1 MVKTK
6 RVLAL
11 VGFLAGLLGILVGLS
26 TLFVPKNNM
35 SEFGMEEVTANGI
48 LGERE
53 NSIDVLVLGDSEAY
67 SSITPMDLW
76 RDKGYTAYV
85 CGTSSQTLDYTLEL
99 FIRALENQKPK
110 VVILET
116 DAIYREVPSQKA
128 IFTRLANHLAVFRYH
143 NRWKTL
149 SWNDFLGETHFTWTD
164 DWKGYRYYATI
175 SGTNPGEYMKPVE
188 TAAEIP
194 ERNIR
199 YVKEIQRLCQEN
211 GARLVFLSAPS
222 PVNWNYARHNGIQ
235 ALAQEMGCEY
245 LDLNLKQD
253 QIPID
258 WSKDTRDKGDHLN
271 HFGAVKVTHYLA
283 GWLEETGL
291 LTDHRNDENYAK
303 WNDALKKY
311 EAVVEKG

>member
-1 MVKTK
+1 
-6 RVLAL
+6 
-11 VGFLAGLLGILVGLS
+11 
-26 TLFVPKNNM
+26 
-35 SEFGMEEVTANGI
+35 
-48 LGERE
+48 
-53 NSIDVLVLGDSEAY
+53 
-67 SSITPMDLW
+67 MDLW

-199 YVKEIQRLCQEN
+199 YVKEIQRLCQGE
-211 GARLVFLSAPS
+211 RRPS
-222 PVNWNYARHNGIQ
+222 GVPQRTQPGELELCPPQRHPGS
-235 ALAQEMGCEY
+235 G
-245 LDLNLKQD
+245 
-253 QIPID
+253 P
-258 WSKDTRDKGDHLN
+258 GDGVRVPG
-271 HFGAVKVTHYLA
+271 FEPKA
-283 GWLEETGL
+283 GS
-291 LTDHRNDENYAK
+291 DPH
-303 WNDALKKY
+303 
-311 EAVVEKG
+311 

>member
-26 TLFVPKNNM
+26 ALFVPKNNM

-85 CGTSSQTLDYTLEL
+85 CGTSSQTLNYTLEL

-194 ERNIR
+194 ERN
-199 YVKEIQRLCQEN
+199 
-211 GARLVFLSAPS
+211 
-222 PVNWNYARHNGIQ
+222 
-235 ALAQEMGCEY
+235 
-245 LDLNLKQD
+245 
-253 QIPID
+253 
-258 WSKDTRDKGDHLN
+258 
-271 HFGAVKVTHYLA
+271 
-283 GWLEETGL
+283 WLG
-291 LTDHRNDENYAK
+291 
-303 WNDALKKY
+303 
-311 EAVVEKG
+311 G

>member
-1 MVKTK
+1 
-6 RVLAL
+6 
-11 VGFLAGLLGILVGLS
+11 
-26 TLFVPKNNM
+26 
-35 SEFGMEEVTANGI
+35 
-48 LGERE
+48 
-53 NSIDVLVLGDSEAY
+53 
-67 SSITPMDLW
+67 
-76 RDKGYTAYV
+76 
-85 CGTSSQTLDYTLEL
+85 
-99 FIRALENQKPK
+99 
-110 VVILET
+110 
-116 DAIYREVPSQKA
+116 
-128 IFTRLANHLAVFRYH
+128 
-143 NRWKTL
+143 
-149 SWNDFLGETHFTWTD
+149 
-164 DWKGYRYYATI
+164 
-175 SGTNPGEYMKPVE
+175 MKPVE

-211 GARLVFLSAPS
+211 GACLVFLSAPS

-253 QIPID
+253 QIPL
-258 WSKDTRDKGDHLN
+258 TGVRTPGTKGDHLN